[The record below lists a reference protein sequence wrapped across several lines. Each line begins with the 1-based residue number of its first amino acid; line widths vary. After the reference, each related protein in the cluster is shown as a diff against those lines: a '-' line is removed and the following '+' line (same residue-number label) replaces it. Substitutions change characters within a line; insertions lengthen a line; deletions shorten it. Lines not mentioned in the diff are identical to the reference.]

1 MARGSLPPG
10 FRFHPTDEELVRY
23 YLKRKVMGK
32 SLCFEAITELDL
44 YKFAPWD
51 LPEKSCW
58 QSKDLEWYFVSPRDR
73 KYANG
78 PRTNRATDIGYWK
91 TTGKDRSICH
101 NSRTVG
107 MKKTL
112 VFHLGR
118 APRGTRTDWVMH
130 EYRLEDLELVDAGIS
145 QDAYVLCKIFQKS
158 GPGPKNGEQ
167 HGAPFKEEEWEDD
180 MGDDSLIPFPL
191 VGPRSP
197 SLPPVDDQNIIM
209 TKSTFETGEGSGS
222 LLGSCTLQ
230 SGSSGGGEEHPSLP
244 ECDDVGKL
252 LLDILCNED
261 GASYSQGNG
270 VHENQEPVAPNINL
284 KDAVASDSDDIFND
298 LEDITIQE
306 MLSGINNDSYIELKD
321 LGYPREANDDGY
333 GFSDN
338 LFSSFDN
345 LQSVVTT
352 DPEID
357 VSRRNPMWEFQVG
370 MHSSATPFV
379 QAADVENTHILQ
391 PLGEGELPEIET
403 SSVPRN
409 SSEGALKSKL
419 LSMLGSLP
427 AKPAWSLEYPSPI
440 KGQNSKYTT
449 SSDEKLICVET
460 KVTVFPVCACGKFRD
475 ITRMCCYECKPLGKK
490 LVMEPSLRGGGFTF
504 MFLLGVVTALMW
516 VFLLAMTVK
525 LGSYA
530 WKFIS

>member
-391 PLGEGELPEIET
+391 PLGEDPAANTGSAT
-403 SSVPRN
+403 S
-409 SSEGALKSKL
+409 GL
-419 LSMLGSLP
+419 
-427 AKPAWSLEYPSPI
+427 W
-440 KGQNSKYTT
+440 
-449 SSDEKLICVET
+449 
-460 KVTVFPVCACGKFRD
+460 
-475 ITRMCCYECKPLGKK
+475 
-490 LVMEPSLRGGGFTF
+490 
-504 MFLLGVVTALMW
+504 
-516 VFLLAMTVK
+516 
-525 LGSYA
+525 
-530 WKFIS
+530 